1 MIDSKWPD
9 TRELWLCLNCG
20 SVEWHLR
27 GEGKAILCECV
38 AGVWTTME
46 QVWPAPSGWISMED
60 RLPERDHAYLV
71 RIQEDGWE
79 WFDVD
84 DWRGRWYWATESGYE
99 SQLTHWMEIPE
110 LPEDV
115 RHE

>member
-1 MIDSKWPD
+1 MTDKVLY
-9 TRELWLCLNCG
+9 RCERCG
-20 SVEWHLR
+20 NARLLESFDGLLR
-27 GEGKAILCECV
+27 FCSDGHEKE
-38 AGVWTTME
+38 TMH
-46 QVWPAPSGWISMED
+46 QVWPSGWISVED